1 LKENDTG
8 STGTRDDMVGLE
20 NFMIMKS

>member
-8 STGTRDDMVGLE
+8 STGIRDDMVGLE